1 MNKSNQSKH
10 KCAKITRM
18 LSTVASLLKTVWGP
32 HPLSTQLSN
41 SFPPH
46 NQDLSQTN
54 ANDQKAK

>member
-10 KCAKITRM
+10 KSAKITRM
-18 LSTVASLLKTVWGP
+18 FSTVASLLKTVWVP

-54 ANDQKAK
+54 ANG